1 MAQTLRPRSAHH
13 SIDRGY
19 SHPKALR
26 VAYLWVSSTW
36 LPGLLSESEVLLRC
50 RSGLAGLPYT

>member
-50 RSGLAGLPYT
+50 RAWASWSAYT